1 MEMDNISLEFEYF
14 KHQELLT
21 LDDENNKET

>member
-14 KHQELLT
+14 KHPPLLI